1 MKVDHI
7 AIAVKNL
14 DDVRELWAK
23 LLKMDTPEIHTL
35 KERGV
40 FACAYRLHNLMI
52 ELVQPIDESSPI
64 WKFVHEKGGGLH
76 HVALQTNDIESE
88 VEYGKSNGFKFIGDK
103 VVEGLDKTKIIFLHP
118 KTFGTLVELVQPTE

>member
-7 AIAVKNL
+7 AIAVKNI

-23 LLKMDTPEIHTL
+23 LLKIDTPVIHTL

-40 FACAYRLHNLMI
+40 YACAYSLDNLMI

-76 HVALQTNDIESE
+76 HVALQTKDIDSE

-118 KTFGTLVELVQPTE
+118 KTLGTLVELVQPTE

>member
-7 AIAVKNL
+7 AIAVKNI

-23 LLKMDTPEIHTL
+23 LLKIDTPEIHTL

-40 FACAYRLHNLMI
+40 HACAYRLDNLMI

-76 HVALQTNDIESE
+76 HVALQTADIDSE
-88 VEYGKSNGFKFIGDK
+88 IEYGKSNGFKFIGDK
-103 VVEGLDKTKIIFLHP
+103 AVEGLDKTKIIFLHP
-118 KTFGTLVELVQPTE
+118 KTLGTLVELVQPKE